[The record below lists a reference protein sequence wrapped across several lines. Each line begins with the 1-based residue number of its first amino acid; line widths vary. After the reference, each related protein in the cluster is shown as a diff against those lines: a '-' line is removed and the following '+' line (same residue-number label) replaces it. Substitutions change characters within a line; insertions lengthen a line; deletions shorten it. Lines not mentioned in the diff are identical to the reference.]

1 MPYWIIFKHNP
12 KSFLSQT
19 THLFQ
24 WFFCSKGMTKEYSL
38 TSPYGHLCNTD
49 TWFCPFGVRIK
60 DVCLYNIGKQHQY
73 EDVIFDKIHKTSD
86 IGHRTSDIG
95 HRTSPTRHWTTNKRH
110 QTSDIRH
117 QKSDKWHHTSYI
129 TRQTSDIRQL
139 TLDIKH

>member
-1 MPYWIIFKHNP
+1 
-12 KSFLSQT
+12 
-19 THLFQ
+19 
-24 WFFCSKGMTKEYSL
+24 MTKEYSL

-95 HRTSPTRHWTTNKRH
+95 HHPPDIGQQTRDIRLL
-110 QTSDIRH
+110 TSDIKNQTNDITH
-117 QKSDKWHHTSYI
+117 LTSHVRRLI
-129 TRQTSDIRQL
+129 
-139 TLDIKH
+139 LDS